1 MHVRGGRDIGIGAT
15 IRGQLAGRG
24 LLVRLLLYALVWWI
38 LTGGDVASWGWG
50 LPAVFMAALLNPF
63 PANRSLRPAPRV
75 LLRFVRVFVLWSL
88 RGALDVGWRALQPKR
103 PLSPALLDYPWQ
115 LESRASRVFL
125 ANLINLMP
133 GTLCVR
139 ITDTAMTV
147 HVIGNAERTLAGLAH
162 LEFLVAQLLEAESDD

>member
-1 MHVRGGRDIGIGAT
+1 MA
-15 IRGQLAGRG
+15 
-24 LLVRLLLYALVWWI
+24 RLSLYALVWWI
-38 LTGGDVASWGWG
+38 LAGGDAASWGWG

-63 PANRSLRPAPRV
+63 PANGRLRPAPRV
-75 LLRFVRVFVLWSL
+75 LLRFAGVFVLWSL
-88 RGALDVGWRALQPKR
+88 RGALDVGWRALQPSR

-115 LESRASRVFL
+115 LESRSSRVFL

-147 HVIGNAERTLAGLAH
+147 HVIGNAERTLVGLAH
-162 LEFLVAQLLEAESDD
+162 LEHLVGELLEGEPRD